1 VCDTCCHLAI
11 ITKTVVS
18 SSNVE
23 PGCAGSCLPAGLEAL
38 QAEAASRLA
47 RRRSLDRFG
56 RQAVSWRWVVGDE
69 ARAPCWAADRAPAP
83 PRPAAGV
90 TAAAALG
97 VVRGRP
103 TADAAGAALRHGV
116 LVGGAT
122 AEAAGAGWTA
132 CVELLGRAERR
143 VLPAPRATASFARRF
158 ATELWTG
165 HPSNHTVFIRSL
177 FIPGIFFF
185 GGGRIHPP
193 KKLTISP
200 PPNGC
205 QTVCS
210 KFYHTDVNI

>member
-1 VCDTCCHLAI
+1 M
-11 ITKTVVS
+11 
-18 SSNVE
+18 E
-23 PGCAGSCLPAGLEAL
+23 PGCARICLPAGLEAL

-122 AEAAGAGWTA
+122 AEAAGAAGAGWTA

-158 ATELWTG
+158 ATEL
-165 HPSNHTVFIRSL
+165 
-177 FIPGIFFF
+177 
-185 GGGRIHPP
+185 
-193 KKLTISP
+193 
-200 PPNGC
+200 
-205 QTVCS
+205 
-210 KFYHTDVNI
+210 